1 MKMRFWRVWLDDER
15 KCPYTDFESFH
26 SVNEVIEFVK
36 THVGAIMFD
45 LDHDLGIY
53 AQDGGDAIKLIY
65 WLLENGYHENKD
77 YAFTFRF
84 HTMNPVGRAN
94 MEALVQRYF

>member
-1 MKMRFWRVWLDDER
+1 MFRIWLDDER
-15 KCPYTDFESFH
+15 KAPDGYIHFH
-26 SVNEVIEFVK
+26 SVNETCDFIQNHAHAEFLL
-36 THVGAIMFD
+36 D

-53 AQDGGDAIKLIY
+53 AQDGGDAIKLIH

-77 YAFTFRF
+77 YKFTFNF
-84 HTMNPVGRAN
+84 HTMNPIGRAN

>member
-36 THVGAIMFD
+36 THVGMIMFD

-53 AQDGGDAIKLIY
+53 AQDGGDAIKLIH

-77 YAFTFRF
+77 YIFTFRF
-84 HTMNPVGRAN
+84 HTMNPIGRAN

>member
-1 MKMRFWRVWLDDER
+1 MRAWRVWLDDER
-15 KCPYTDFESFH
+15 KCPCTDFESFH

-36 THVGAIMFD
+36 THVGMIVFD

-53 AQDGGDAIKLIY
+53 AQDGGDAIRLIY

-77 YAFTFRF
+77 YAFAFRF
-84 HTMNPVGRAN
+84 HTMNPIGRAN
-94 MEALVQRYF
+94 MEALVQRYFM